1 MQNIMKVH
9 VQNIVKDRMEMQLQL
24 EKIYKD
30 TNELFEEL
38 ALLGESW
45 EGPTWENYQMQIANE
60 IENIYGICDSLK
72 QFLRQMEYTEQKYEN
87 YNEEIRRLIDSI
99 PI

>member
-45 EGPTWENYQMQIANE
+45 EGPAWENYQMQVTNE

-72 QFLRQMEYTEQKYEN
+72 QFLRQMEYTEQKYQN